1 MIHIT
6 TWYYY
11 YLFFFFRN
19 ASTTTYLTTEGGSV
33 KRIFAAMPTSVAAST
48 VASTI
53 TQPLTTHHHHHVQS
67 PSFTTSGGS
76 SITLPNSAVTVTPT
90 NAQQQP
96 NMHQPQLQLPM
107 SVAAN
112 LLASVTKANVE
123 VTPAMIKPV
132 DLPVNPRVHHSAG
145 EVTNN
150 SSVTVSLTP
159 APAVPIGVPVS
170 TSIPVVDREE
180 VIQSSHHLTSIIGTS
195 HQSVTQPPSVIVTP
209 APINFNNGNMVHK
222 SENKHTTVSTKVEV
236 TPILEM
242 DNCSEAKRQKLE

>member
-1 MIHIT
+1 
-6 TWYYY
+6 
-11 YLFFFFRN
+11 
-19 ASTTTYLTTEGGSV
+19 
-33 KRIFAAMPTSVAAST
+33 MPTSVAAST

-90 NAQQQP
+90 NAQHQP

-242 DNCSEAKRQKLE
+242 DNGSEAKRQKLE

>member
-1 MIHIT
+1 
-6 TWYYY
+6 
-11 YLFFFFRN
+11 
-19 ASTTTYLTTEGGSV
+19 
-33 KRIFAAMPTSVAAST
+33 MPTSVAAST

-53 TQPLTTHHHHHVQS
+53 TQPLTHHHVQ
-67 PSFTTSGGS
+67 PPHFTTSGG

-90 NAQQQP
+90 MNAQLQQ
-96 NMHQPQLQLPM
+96 HQPQLQLPM

-123 VTPAMIKPV
+123 VTPAMIKHV
-132 DLPVNPRVHHSAG
+132 DLPVNPRVHSA

-159 APAVPIGVPVS
+159 AAGPQFGGTGVPVS

-180 VIQSSHHLTSIIGTS
+180 VIQSSQHHHLNSIIGTS

-209 APINFNNGNMVHK
+209 APINFNNGNMIHK
-222 SENKHTTVSTKVEV
+222 SENKHTVSTKVEV

>member
-1 MIHIT
+1 
-6 TWYYY
+6 
-11 YLFFFFRN
+11 
-19 ASTTTYLTTEGGSV
+19 
-33 KRIFAAMPTSVAAST
+33 MPTS

-53 TQPLTTHHHHHVQS
+53 TQPLTHHHVQ
-67 PSFTTSGGS
+67 PPHFTTSGG

-90 NAQQQP
+90 NAQQ

-123 VTPAMIKPV
+123 VTPTMIKHV
-132 DLPVNPRVHHSAG
+132 DLPVNPRVHSA

-159 APAVPIGVPVS
+159 AAGPQFGGPGVPVS

-180 VIQSSHHLTSIIGTS
+180 VIQSSQHHHLNSIIGTS

-209 APINFNNGNMVHK
+209 APINFNNGNMIHK
-222 SENKHTTVSTKVEV
+222 SENKHTVSTKVEV